1 MTVFKS
7 VRSRKTLTAPTE
19 IQMTPLI
26 DMVFILLIFFVVTT
40 SFVAETGVG
49 IERPQANL
57 SESLPRESIT
67 MAVRADGQIILD
79 GQEMGLFSVR
89 PHLERSVRNQPGLSA
104 VIVADRTVPIERI
117 VRVMDEIRA
126 AGVIDIA
133 LATERTE

>member
-1 MTVFKS
+1 MFKS
-7 VRSRKTLTAPTE
+7 VRSRKALTAVAE

-40 SFVAETGVG
+40 SFVAETGIG
-49 IERPQANL
+49 IERPRASS
-57 SESLPRESIT
+57 SESLPRESVT
-67 MAVRADGQIILD
+67 VAVRADVQIILG

-89 PHLERSVRNQPGLSA
+89 PHLERSVRNQSGLSA
-104 VIVADRTVPIERI
+104 VVVADRTVPVERV

-133 LATERTE
+133 LATERQE